1 MTKNYGG
8 ENMKTYYPEGFLINT
23 YENKLHLKNLSSLTE
38 AMHNGVILEAKA
50 ILCDNQHNLWL
61 DLGCMKGKICREEGA
76 MGISEGTVKD
86 IALITRVNKPVC
98 FVIINFD
105 YDEDGNMIAI
115 LSRRIP
121 QINCMN
127 DYIEKLSPG
136 DVIPAKITHLEP
148 FGAFAD
154 IGCGI
159 SSLLPIDTISVSR
172 ISHPKDR
179 FYTGMTIQAVVK
191 SIDEFGRISLTHKE
205 LLGTWE
211 QNAENY
217 MQGETVTGIVRS
229 IESYGIFVE
238 LTPNLAGLA
247 ELKENVY
254 VGQQVSVYIKAMI
267 PERMK
272 VKLIIIDSMDNNEQ
286 LKQPKYYFSGKH
298 MDAWQYSPESSQ
310 KRIMT
315 VFS

>member
-1 MTKNYGG
+1 MR
-8 ENMKTYYPEGFLINT
+8 TYYPEGFLINT
-23 YENKLHLKNLSSLTE
+23 YENKLYLKSHSSMTE
-38 AMHNGVILEAKA
+38 AMNNGVILEAKA
-50 ILCDNQHNLWL
+50 ILCDSQHNLWL
-61 DLGCMKGKICREEGA
+61 DLGCMKGKISREEGA
-76 MGISEGTVKD
+76 IGITEGTVKD

-98 FVIINFD
+98 FVIIDFD

-121 QINCMN
+121 QIDCMS

-136 DVIPAKITHLEP
+136 DVIPAKITHLEA

-159 SSLLPIDTISVSR
+159 PSLLPIDTISVSR

-179 FYTGMTIQAVVK
+179 FYPGMIIQSVVK
-191 SIDEFGRISLTHKE
+191 SIDELGRISLTHKE

-211 QNAENY
+211 QNAEGY
-217 MQGETVTGIVRS
+217 MPGETVTGIVRS

-254 VGQQVSVYIKAMI
+254 IGQQVSVYIKAMI

-272 VKLIIIDSMDNNEQ
+272 VKLIIIDSMDNSEQ
-286 LKQPKYYFSGKH
+286 LKPPEYYFTGKH
-298 MDAWQYSPESSQ
+298 MDYWQYSPDKSQ
-310 KRIMT
+310 KLIMT
-315 VFS
+315 KFS